1 MPTYT
6 FKNKKTGIVYEDF
19 MSISDMMKLRENP
32 NIEIVIDSVNIV
44 SGQGDNIDSKTD
56 AGWKETLAKI
66 SEAHP
71 DSELNKQYG
80 KRRSKRY
87 IIWRHWKQS
96 SRRNDTDIYWL
107 NMETNRHIWHMGKKY
122 SSRKQLTI
130 STIIN
135 RYICSSIFKLSRI

>member
-1 MPTYT
+1 MPTYI

-19 MSISDMMKLRENP
+19 MSISDMMKLIENP

-71 DSELNKQYG
+71 DSELTKQYG
-80 KRRSKRY
+80 KRKSHKDVKVDKIRKK
-87 IIWRHWKQS
+87 HK
-96 SRRNDTDIYWL
+96 DIA
-107 NMETNRHIWHMGKKY
+107 M
-122 SSRKQLTI
+122 RKAQG
-130 STIIN
+130 IN
-135 RYICSSIFKLSRI
+135 ELK

>member
-1 MPTYT
+1 MPTYI

-71 DSELNKQYG
+71 DSELTKQYG
-80 KRRSKRY
+80 KRKSAKDVKTTEVRKKHKT
-87 IIWRHWKQS
+87 IAE
-96 SRRNDTDIYWL
+96 RRIKKV
-107 NMETNRHIWHMGKKY
+107 MER
-122 SSRKQLTI
+122 Q
-130 STIIN
+130 
-135 RYICSSIFKLSRI
+135 